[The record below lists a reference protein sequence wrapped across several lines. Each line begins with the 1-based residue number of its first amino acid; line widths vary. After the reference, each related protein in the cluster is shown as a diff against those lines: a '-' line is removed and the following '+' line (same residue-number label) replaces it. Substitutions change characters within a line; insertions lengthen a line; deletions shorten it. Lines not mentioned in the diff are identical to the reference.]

1 MDARAR
7 HRAAELAQAGLRER
21 TGLVA
26 EPGFVP
32 VQVAPSVEP
41 PVIRLEAQ
49 RGKARS
55 SAVAWG
61 LRPAV
66 GQKGSFCLIRLVSPL
81 NHRVASPLMANSSH
95 AADRTRTSYS
105 SSATAGVE
113 LGSLMARKTPASEA
127 EAAAR
132 EGAQGLRT
140 GAAVWR
146 PHHKL
151 FLNHR

>member
-1 MDARAR
+1 MSVAGVVLANGLNANQM
-7 HRAAELAQAGLRER
+7 HRWMRERGIAPPSRRKPACAER

-55 SAVAWG
+55 RAVAWG

-66 GQKGSFCLIRLVSPL
+66 GQNGSFCLIMPCHAPKRPRRQPTHGRQQAATSGSSQMAGSGQLIVGPEVG
-81 NHRVASPLMANSSH
+81 HRKRS
-95 AADRTRTSYS
+95 R
-105 SSATAGVE
+105 
-113 LGSLMARKTPASEA
+113 
-127 EAAAR
+127 
-132 EGAQGLRT
+132 
-140 GAAVWR
+140 
-146 PHHKL
+146 
-151 FLNHR
+151 

>member
-1 MDARAR
+1 M
-7 HRAAELAQAGLRER
+7 HRWMRERGIAPPSWRKPACAER

-55 SAVAWG
+55 RAVAWG

-66 GQKGSFCLIRLVSPL
+66 GQNGSFCLIVPCHTPNDLV
-81 NHRVASPLMANSSH
+81 ACPLMADS
-95 AADRTRTSYS
+95 RR
-105 SSATAGVE
+105 
-113 LGSLMARKTPASEA
+113 P
-127 EAAAR
+127 
-132 EGAQGLRT
+132 
-140 GAAVWR
+140 GAAG
-146 PHHKL
+146 
-151 FLNHR
+151 HRYI